1 MGDTTK
7 KTDQSNTPRSDKV
20 DELPQKPI
28 ADTDAQ
34 SVKGGVANN
43 KWEKK

>member
-7 KTDQSNTPRSDKV
+7 KTDQSNTPRNDKV

-28 ADTDAQ
+28 TDNDAQ
-34 SVKGGVANN
+34 SVKGGVGNF
-43 KWEKK
+43 KYDKK